1 LVPVISNTHWLN
13 ERTGG
18 FMGGYFN
25 ASHFLRTV
33 AFIKNLVCAWYSIVF
48 ESCGCEAKEPPG
60 YGWLICLGL
69 M

>member
-1 LVPVISNTHWLN
+1 
-13 ERTGG
+13 
-18 FMGGYFN
+18 MGGYFN